1 MLATGASVTLTPM
14 DGGAGASERRLGEY
28 RYGLV
33 FLNTLGLCAAML
45 ILPDADWALGFTLL
59 LAGLNL
65 MIILAT
71 SRDVARRQR
80 GAALAALVVLVAVV
94 AGGGGLAQSV
104 ATALIG
110 ILNVVAVPT
119 TASGLLR
126 LIRSRGVVT
135 AAVFGALA
143 IYLLIGLVFASV
155 YAFLAAV
162 GEEPLFGTS
171 GEGTMADCVY
181 FSFTAMTTTGF
192 GDLAVVTRV
201 GRTVVVL
208 EMLLG
213 QLYLVTVIALLI
225 SNLRRSGS
233 R

>member
-1 MLATGASVTLTPM
+1 
-14 DGGAGASERRLGEY
+14 
-28 RYGLV
+28 
-33 FLNTLGLCAAML
+33 
-45 ILPDADWALGFTLL
+45 
-59 LAGLNL
+59 

-71 SRDVARRQR
+71 SRDVGRRQR
-80 GAALAALVVLVAVV
+80 TLAGAALAALVVLAAVV
-94 AGGGGLAQSV
+94 VGAGGLARPV

-110 ILNVVAVPT
+110 ALNVIAVPT

-126 LIRSRGVVT
+126 LIRSRGVV
-135 AAVFGALA
+135 AAAIFGALA
-143 IYLLIGLVFASV
+143 IYLLIGLLFASV

-162 GEEPLFGTS
+162 GEEPLFGAS

-181 FSFTAMTTTGF
+181 FTFTALTTTGF
-192 GDLAVVTRV
+192 GDLAVATRA
-201 GRTVVVL
+201 GRTIVVL

-225 SNLRRSGS
+225 ANLRRSGS